1 MGVIRIQKEGD
12 PHHCI
17 GPFAL
22 GENDHYGNLLVFM
35 RIKQKTDFRKSRSHP
50 ARAIIFS
57 FMGAILVGWI
67 LLSLPQASN
76 GPPLSVVDSL
86 FTATSATCVTG
97 LIVVDTGARFTTFG
111 QVVILTLIQLGGLGI
126 MTFSALFLI
135 FMGGRFSLKHRLLMQ
150 ESFSQYPMKDIFHL
164 VRLVVSFTLLIEF
177 LGALFLYG
185 KFIRFFPPLQASYYA
200 VFHSISAFCNAGFSL
215 YETSF
220 FAFQNDL
227 LVNIVITTLIIIG
240 GIGFFVLADL
250 NLVERIVRLRKPRL
264 SLHTKTVFVVTGV
277 LILLGTVLV
286 LTLEWHN
293 TLSGKP
299 LGVKLLAAYFQS
311 VTARTAGFNTLF
323 TGQLTNATLFV
334 LILLMFVGASPGSTG
349 GGIKTSTFGILIA
362 LLVSRI
368 RGRRNVELF
377 GRTVPLG
384 IVAKAVSVV
393 SLALFTVIV
402 FTLVLSVAEGGLVS
416 PQLKRGQFLEF
427 LFEIT
432 SAFGTVGLS
441 TGVTATLSS
450 LGKILVAITIFIG
463 RLGPLSLALAVGQ
476 RVIRRGYEYPEE
488 NIMVG

>member
-1 MGVIRIQKEGD
+1 VSIRIKKST
-12 PHHCI
+12 
-17 GPFAL
+17 GP
-22 GENDHYGNLLVFM
+22 
-35 RIKQKTDFRKSRSHP
+35 RKSQYHP
-50 ARAIIFS
+50 ARTIILS
-57 FMGAILVGWI
+57 FLGAILLGWI
-67 LLSLPQASN
+67 LLSLPQASK
-76 GPPLSVVDSL
+76 GPPLSLVDAL

-97 LIVVDTGARFTTFG
+97 LIVVDTGSQFSTFG
-111 QVVILTLIQLGGLGI
+111 QVVILVLIQLGGLGI

-150 ESFSQYPMKDIFHL
+150 ESFSQFPMKDIFHL

-185 KFIRFFPPLQASYYA
+185 KFVRFFPPFQASYYA
-200 VFHSISAFCNAGFSL
+200 LFHSISAFCNAGFSL

-227 LVNIVITTLIIIG
+227 LVNVVITTLIIIG
-240 GIGFFVLADL
+240 GIGFFVLADF
-250 NLVERIVRLRKPRL
+250 NLMERIVRLKKPRL
-264 SLHTKTVFVVTGV
+264 SLHTKTVILVTGA

-286 LTLEWHN
+286 LVMEWHN
-293 TLSGKP
+293 TLSGRSF
-299 LGVKLLAAYFQS
+299 GVKLLAAYFQS

-323 TGQLTNATLFV
+323 TGRLTNATLFV
-334 LILLMFVGASPGSTG
+334 LVLLMFVGASPGSTG

-384 IVAKAVSVV
+384 IVAKAVSVTA
-393 SLALFTVIV
+393 LALFTVIV
-402 FTLVLSVAEGGLVS
+402 FTLALSVVEGGLVS

-441 TGVTATLSS
+441 TGVTSTLSS
-450 LGKILVAITIFIG
+450 VGKILVAITIFIG
-463 RLGPLSLALAVGQ
+463 RLGPLTLALAVGQ
-476 RVIRRGYEYPEE
+476 RVIRRSYEYPEE

>member
-1 MGVIRIQKEGD
+1 
-12 PHHCI
+12 
-17 GPFAL
+17 
-22 GENDHYGNLLVFM
+22 M
-35 RIKQKTDFRKSRSHP
+35 RLRRKLDSRKPQFHP
-50 ARAIIFS
+50 ARTVILS
-57 FMGAILVGWI
+57 FLGAILVGWI
-67 LLSLPQASN
+67 LLSLPQASK
-76 GPPLSVVDSL
+76 GPPLSLVDSL

-97 LIVVDTGARFTTFG
+97 LIVVDTGSTFTTFG
-111 QVVILTLIQLGGLGI
+111 QMVILVLIQLGGLGI

-135 FMGGRFSLKHRLLMQ
+135 FMGGRFSIRHRLLMQ
-150 ESFSQYPMKDIFHL
+150 ESFSQYPMKDVFHL
-164 VRLVVSFTLLIEF
+164 VRLVVTFTLLIEF

-185 KFIRFFPPLQASYYA
+185 KFLRFYPPLQASYYA
-200 VFHSISAFCNAGFSL
+200 LFHSISAFCNAGFSL
-215 YETSF
+215 YKTSF
-220 FAFQNDL
+220 FAFQHDL
-227 LVNIVITTLIIIG
+227 LVNIVITTLIIVG

-250 NLVERIVRLRKPRL
+250 NLMERIVRLRKPRL
-264 SLHTKTVFVVTGV
+264 SLHTKTVILVTGA

-286 LTLEWHN
+286 LVLEWNN
-293 TLSGKP
+293 TLSGKS

-311 VTARTAGFNTLF
+311 VTSRTAGFNTLF

-334 LILLMFVGASPGSTG
+334 LVLLMFVGASPGSTG

-384 IVAKAVSVV
+384 IVAKAVSVAA
-393 SLALFTVIV
+393 LALFTVII
-402 FTLVLSVAEGGLVS
+402 FTLALSVAEEGLID
-416 PQLKRGQFLEF
+416 PQLKRGEFLEF

-441 TGVTATLSS
+441 TGVTPTLSS

-463 RLGPLSLALAVGQ
+463 RLGPLTLALAVGQ
-476 RVIRRGYEYPEE
+476 RVIRRSYEFPEE